1 MAEDYNIFLE
11 GPLKIVP
18 VEAGSLLFHPDRDGG
33 FNRFPGAF
41 HHIITLSVMVSL
53 GPHYVT

>member
-1 MAEDYNIFLE
+1 MD
-11 GPLKIVP
+11 PLKIVA
-18 VEAGSLLFHPDRDGG
+18 VEGGLLLFHPDKVGG

>member
-1 MAEDYNIFLE
+1 MVEGENVFLV
-11 GPLKIVP
+11 GPLKTVA
-18 VEAGSLLFHPDRDGG
+18 VEGGSLLLHPDRDGG